1 MVMSQSELFRQQ
13 EPVAVFE
20 LQVDEAIEEKKSNS
34 TKNKTEKVTIEFDH
48 GEMYSFFTQLERIQ
62 QQLDSLGK

>member
-1 MVMSQSELFRQQ
+1 MVMGQSELFRQQ
-13 EPVAVFE
+13 EPVAIFE
-20 LQVDEAIEEKKSNS
+20 LQIDEAALEKKADGQQ
-34 TKNKTEKVTIEFDH
+34 TKSEKVTVEFDH